1 MTVINQ
7 HNNRIFFLTFHWTR
21 FTFTI
26 GQWQTTN
33 KGSSGQRHK
42 AKREREREQ
51 TLHLKREKR
60 EIKFNFEQFE
70 ILMNK
75 KGPRFSNYQ
84 TARSS

>member
-1 MTVINQ
+1 M
-7 HNNRIFFLTFHWTR
+7 TFHWTR

-42 AKREREREQ
+42 TKREREQ

-75 KGPRFSNYQ
+75 KGATLFQLSN
-84 TARSS
+84 SSQQLDSADNNIFN